1 MQLLCSSIQGGLKKL
16 SLCPISPCELLTCS
30 LHSHFSVLA
39 IPSNQALQTE
49 PVNNDE
55 TEPQFL
61 MKSSRKVPN
70 WVLTSRVIQLSIHS
84 LRITQIWVL
93 DRMKRERRVFIEQSF
108 ILMFRA
114 YGKAHLPNKAVE
126 LFYRMVDEFQCRR
139 TVKSF
144 NSVLNVIIQ
153 EGHYSHALEFYSH
166 VVGTTGMNISPNVL
180 SFNLIIKSMCKLG
193 LVDRAVQVFRE
204 MPLRNCTPDVFTYS
218 TLMDGLCKE
227 KRIDEAVFLLDEM
240 QLEGCIPSP
249 VTFNVLINALCKK
262 GDLGR
267 AAKLV
272 DNMLLKGCVPN
283 EVTYNTL
290 IHGLCLKGKLDKAVS
305 LLDRMVSNKCVPNDV
320 TYGTIINGLVKRGRA
335 VDGARVLMSMEERG
349 NHANE
354 YIYSVLVSG
363 LFKEGKSED
372 AMRLWKEMLEKG
384 CKPNTIAYSTL
395 INGLCGEGKPDEA
408 KEVFSEMVSN
418 GCMPNSFTYSSLMR
432 GFFQT
437 GQSQKAILLWKEMAN
452 NMRNE
457 VCYSVLI
464 HGLCEDGQ
472 LNEALIAWQQMLGRG
487 YKPDVVAY
495 SSMIHGLCN
504 AGLVEQGLKL
514 FNEMLCQEPECQP
527 DVITYNILFNMLDRG
542 CDPDSVT
549 CDIFLR
555 SLREKLD
562 PPQDGREFLNELVVR
577 LFKQQRIV
585 GASIIVEV
593 MLQKFLPPKA
603 STWTRV
609 VQELCKPKKRCADI
623 CFMKMCKPSTDS
635 LPFIRSICQTADEQ
649 RLTWDKQPIRK
660 MFVAIDKDG
669 NQGTSGTPKTFGD
682 LCWGK
687 NTAIAKVPK
696 NQRGTVTT

>member
-1 MQLLCSSIQGGLKKL
+1 MPKCSTYYLKLLCSSIQGGLKKL

-39 IPSNQALQTE
+39 IPSNQALKTE

-55 TEPQFL
+55 TEPPISNEIFKKGTKL
-61 MKSSRKVPN
+61 GSYKSGDS
-70 WVLTSRVIQLSIHS
+70 TFYS
-84 LRITQIWVL
+84 LIENYANLGDFRSLEQVL

-114 YGKAHLPNKAVE
+114 YGKAHLRNKAVE

-153 EGHYSHALEFYSH
+153 EGHYSHALEFSYH

-320 TYGTIINGLVKRGRA
+320 TYGTIINGLVKQGRA
-335 VDGARVLMSMEERG
+335 VDGAQVMMSMEERG

-384 CKPNTIAYSTL
+384 CKPNTIVYSTL
-395 INGLCGEGKPDEA
+395 INGLCQEGKPDEA

-437 GQSQKAILLWKEMAN
+437 GQSQKAILLWKEMAS

-487 YKPDVVAY
+487 YKLDVVAY

-527 DVITYNILFNMLDRG
+527 DVITYNILFNVFCKQSSISLAIDHLNRMLDRG

-555 SLREKLD
+555 GLREKLD

-609 VQELCKPKKRCADI
+609 VQELCKPKKVRA
-623 CFMKMCKPSTDS
+623 
-635 LPFIRSICQTADEQ
+635 
-649 RLTWDKQPIRK
+649 
-660 MFVAIDKDG
+660 AIDK
-669 NQGTSGTPKTFGD
+669 
-682 LCWGK
+682 CWSSLYC
-687 NTAIAKVPK
+687 
-696 NQRGTVTT
+696 